1 MADQSQ
7 NAQELASMVSML
19 VTPLVEQVDK
29 LEVLSSEEDG
39 VVYVDIK
46 VAEEDAGKIIGRGG
60 RVIKSVRTLTR
71 AAGSRRGV
79 DVEVELAD

>member
-19 VTPLVEQVDK
+19 VTPLVEQADK

-46 VAEEDAGKIIGRGG
+46 VAEEDAGKVIGRGG

-79 DVEVELAD
+79 DVEVELVD